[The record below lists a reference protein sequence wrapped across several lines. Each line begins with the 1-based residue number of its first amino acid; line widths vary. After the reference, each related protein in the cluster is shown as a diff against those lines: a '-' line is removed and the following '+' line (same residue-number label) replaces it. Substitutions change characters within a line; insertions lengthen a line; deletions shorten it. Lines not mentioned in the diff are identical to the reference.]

1 MNLKKRSQGNAG
13 RIEAGKV
20 VLAAAQSVDTTLVA
34 ARLAAFTQAHA
45 QFLEAVERINVAQ
58 AGIDNAEA
66 LVRERS
72 ALHDTALGK
81 LIAQLVVDGH
91 PRINPLTSYSAETP
105 SGIAEMPPAARST
118 VVRELLGNVLRDERL
133 SAGSR
138 DAANACADATA
149 ALDEALSSLTQAE
162 TTAADLRHSRD
173 AVADRW
179 DDAFAALK
187 RGARAAADEG
197 AAGLYGALFD
207 RLAKPATSKGR
218 GVRTKQAEA
227 A

>member
-1 MNLKKRSQGNAG
+1 MNFTKRSQGNAG

-34 ARLAAFTQAHA
+34 ARLAAFTQAHT

-72 ALHDTALGK
+72 AHHDTALGK
-81 LIAQLVVDGH
+81 LIAQLVVDGQ
-91 PRINPLTSYSAETP
+91 PRINPLIRYSAETP
-105 SGIAEMPPAARST
+105 SGIAAMPPTVRSA
-118 VVRELLGNVLRDERL
+118 VVRELLGYVLRDERL
-133 SAGSR
+133 SAGSH
-138 DAANACADATA
+138 DAANACVTATT

-162 TTAADLRHSRD
+162 TTAADLRHGRD

-207 RLAKPATSKGR
+207 RLAKPATTKGR